1 MNSWGTPVELTG
13 SAASRLKSELFKR
26 GVLPLNV
33 NLRCTSPGKMSL
45 SVRVEDEMILRE
57 ALEAMGAAT
66 PPASADS
73 QLLRDKW
80 REHRL
85 AWRRSEES
93 YHTGDISRITA
104 EWRGILDPAQLT
116 AVNAML
122 EPGLLG
128 FCLFDEQG
136 TGKTFMGLGL
146 IHHLF
151 MTGRANQLLVFCPSS
166 MTGEWVGRLGS
177 VSALSSKI
185 KGLVSL
191 HESGDNIHNTCSR
204 SVGIVT
210 NYHQASANA
219 QVLATWARRPLS
231 KGEEARTLL
240 IIDESFVVKNEDA
253 QMSQAVMAIREHCS
267 YGLVLC
273 GTPAPNRPDD
283 IVHQFNIADLGAT
296 LGLYRPTDDDHRNLE
311 ELSARIDEGGAF
323 LRRLKKDVLS
333 DLPEK
338 SFRISR
344 LQMSK
349 LHQAEYDKAKRS
361 YRADLISHGSGPLGS
376 NFRDFLTRRMK
387 LIELCAF
394 PDGNL
399 IPSSENAKF
408 TALRGILDEVCLQGR
423 GKLIIWSSYRDSLKE
438 IDRLVAGM
446 GITLGRID
454 GSVAPQERTAI
465 VKAFQE
471 TASPQVVIA
480 NPSAAGAG
488 LTLHAASHAVYM
500 SYPSQAAHFLQSI
513 DRIHRRGQNASETVF
528 HLLVFDKT
536 IEEKELTRLF
546 RKESTQAD
554 LLGDV
559 FSMPRTVTD
568 FIAEIDD

>member
-1 MNSWGTPVELTG
+1 
-13 SAASRLKSELFKR
+13 
-26 GVLPLNV
+26 
-33 NLRCTSPGKMSL
+33 MSL
-45 SVRVEDEMILRE
+45 SVKAEDEMILRATME
-57 ALEAMGAAT
+57 SMGTANT
-66 PPASADS
+66 PPSADT

-80 REHRL
+80 RVHRL
-85 AWRRSEES
+85 AWNRAEES
-93 YHTGDISRITA
+93 YQVGDISRITG

-166 MTGEWVGRLGS
+166 MTGEWVGRLSS

-191 HESGDNIHNTCSR
+191 HEAGDNIHNTCSR

-210 NYHQASANA
+210 NYHQASANE
-219 QVLATWARRPLS
+219 QVLAAWANRTLPNND
-231 KGEEARTLL
+231 KARTLL

-253 QMSQAVMAIREHCS
+253 QMSQAVMAIRENCS
-267 YGLVLC
+267 FGLVLC

-311 ELSARIDEGGAF
+311 ELSARIDDGGAF

-344 LQMSK
+344 LEMTK
-349 LHQAEYDKAKRS
+349 LHHAEYDKAKRS
-361 YRADLISHGSGPLGS
+361 YRAELISHGSGPFGS
-376 NFRDFLTRRMK
+376 NFRKFLNRRME
-387 LIELCAF
+387 LIKLCAF

-408 TALRGILDEVCLQGR
+408 TALRGILHEVCLQGR
-423 GKLIIWSSYRDSLKE
+423 GKLIIWSSYVDSLKE
-438 IDRLVAGM
+438 IERLVAGM

-454 GSVAPQERTAI
+454 GSVAPQERTSI

>member
-1 MNSWGTPVELTG
+1 MNSWGVPVELAG
-13 SAASRLKSELFKR
+13 SAASRLKAELFKR

-33 NLRCTSPGKMSL
+33 NLRYTSPGRMSL
-45 SVRVEDEMILRE
+45 SVRGEDEMILRE
-57 ALEAMGAAT
+57 AMESMGASA
-66 PPASADS
+66 PLPSADI
-73 QLLRDKW
+73 QLLSDKW

-85 AWRRSEES
+85 AWRKAEES
-93 YHTGDISRITA
+93 YQVGDISRITG
-104 EWRGILDPAQLT
+104 EWREILDPAQRT

-146 IHHLF
+146 IHHFF

-166 MTGEWVGRLGS
+166 MTGEWEGRLRS

-191 HESGDNIHNTCSR
+191 HEAGDNVHNTCSR

-210 NYHQASANA
+210 NYHQAFANA
-219 QVLATWARRPLS
+219 QVLASWARRALS
-231 KGEEARTLL
+231 KDDKARTLL

-267 YGLVLC
+267 FGLVLC

-338 SFRISR
+338 SFHIHR
-344 LQMSK
+344 LAMTTR
-349 LHQAEYDKAKRS
+349 HHAEYDKAKRS
-361 YRADLISHGSGPLGS
+361 YRAELANLGTSPFGS
-376 NFRDFLTRRMK
+376 NFRKFLNRRME
-387 LIELCAF
+387 LIKLCAF

-399 IPSSENAKF
+399 IPSGENAKF
-408 TALRGILDEVCLQGR
+408 KALTEILDDVCIKQR
-423 GKLIIWSSYRDSLKE
+423 KKLIIWSSYIDSLE
-438 IDRLVAGM
+438 EVESLVSGK

-471 TASPQVVIA
+471 TATPQVIIA

-513 DRIHRRGQNASETVF
+513 DRIHRRGQSADETVF
-528 HLLVFDKT
+528 YLLVFDKT

-559 FSMPRTVTD
+559 FSMPRTVSD

>member
-1 MNSWGTPVELTG
+1 
-13 SAASRLKSELFKR
+13 
-26 GVLPLNV
+26 
-33 NLRCTSPGKMSL
+33 MSL

-57 ALEAMGAAT
+57 ALEALGAAA
-66 PPASADS
+66 PPASGDS
-73 QLLRDKW
+73 QLLMDKW

-85 AWRRSEES
+85 AWRRADHS
-93 YHTGDISRITA
+93 YHAGDISRITG
-104 EWRGILDPAQLT
+104 EWRDILDPAQRT

-146 IHHLF
+146 IHHMF
-151 MTGRANQLLVFCPSS
+151 MTGRVNQLLVFCPSS
-166 MTGEWVGRLGS
+166 MTGEWVERLSS
-177 VSALSSKI
+177 VNALSSKI

-191 HESGDNIHNTCSR
+191 HEAGDNIHNTCSR

-210 NYHQASANA
+210 NYHQASANT
-219 QVLATWARRPLS
+219 QVLATWAHRALS
-231 KGEEARTLL
+231 NSDAAKTLL
-240 IIDESFVVKNEDA
+240 IIDESFFVKNEDA

-267 YGLVLC
+267 FGLVLC

-338 SFRISR
+338 SFRIIR
-344 LQMSK
+344 LAMTE
-349 LHQAEYDKAKRS
+349 LHHVEYDKVKRS
-361 YRADLISHGSGPLGS
+361 YRADLINLGSGQFGS
-376 NFRDFLTRRMK
+376 KFNNFLERRMQ
-387 LIELCAF
+387 LIRLCAF

-399 IPSSENAKF
+399 VPSSANAKF
-408 TALRGILDEVCLQGR
+408 TALEEILEDVCLKGLR
-423 GKLIIWSSYRDSLKE
+423 KLIIWSSYKDSLQE
-438 IDRLVAGM
+438 IERLVSGM

-454 GSVAPQERTAI
+454 GSVEPQDRTAI

-471 TASPQVVIA
+471 TATPQVIIA

-513 DRIHRRGQNASETVF
+513 DRIHRRGQSANETVF

-559 FSMPRTVTD
+559 FSLPRTVSD

>member
-1 MNSWGTPVELTG
+1 
-13 SAASRLKSELFKR
+13 
-26 GVLPLNV
+26 
-33 NLRCTSPGKMSL
+33 MSL

-57 ALEAMGAAT
+57 ASETLGAAV
-66 PPASADS
+66 PPASGGS
-73 QLLRDKW
+73 QLLGDKW

-85 AWRRSEES
+85 AWHRAEES
-93 YHTGDISRITA
+93 YQAGDISRITQ
-104 EWRGILDPAQLT
+104 EWVKILDPAQRT
-116 AVNAML
+116 AVNAMM

-151 MTGRANQLLVFCPSS
+151 ITGRANQLLVFCPSS
-166 MTGEWVGRLGS
+166 MTGEWVGRLSS
-177 VSALSSKI
+177 VEALSSKVR
-185 KGLVSL
+185 GLVSL
-191 HESGDNIHNTCSR
+191 YESGGNIHNTCSR

-219 QVLATWARRPLS
+219 QVLSTWARRTLVN
-231 KGEEARTLL
+231 GEEAKTLL
-240 IIDESFVVKNEDA
+240 IIDESFVVKNDEA

-296 LGLYRPTDDDHRNLE
+296 LGLYRPTDDLHRNLE
-311 ELSARIDEGGAF
+311 ELSARIDESGAF

-333 DLPEK
+333 DLPAK
-338 SFRISR
+338 SFIIRKLS
-344 LQMSK
+344 MTG
-349 LHQAEYDKAKRS
+349 LHQSEYDKAKRS
-361 YRADLISHGSGPLGS
+361 YRAELVGLGGGALGS
-376 NFRDFLTRRMK
+376 NFRKFLNKRME
-387 LIELCAF
+387 LIKLCAF
-394 PDGNL
+394 PDGNI
-399 IPSSENAKF
+399 IPPSANAKF
-408 TALRGILDEVCLQGR
+408 EALRQVVDEVCLKGK
-423 GKLIIWSSYRDSLKE
+423 GKLIIWSSYVDSLDE
-438 IDRLVAGM
+438 IEKLVSTT
-446 GITLGRID
+446 GITIGRID
-454 GSVAPQERTAI
+454 GSVPPQERTGI

-471 TASPQVVIA
+471 TSTPQVIIA

-513 DRIHRRGQNASETVF
+513 DRIHRRGQSANETVF

-559 FSMPRTVTD
+559 FSLPRTVSD

>member
-1 MNSWGTPVELTG
+1 MSSWGQSVELSG
-13 SAASRLKSELFKR
+13 ASASKLKSELLKR
-26 GVLPLNV
+26 GVLPLNLS
-33 NLRCTSPGKMSL
+33 LRRVGPGRMSI
-45 SVRVEDEMILRE
+45 SVRPNDEMILRE
-57 ALEAMGAAT
+57 ALTAT
-66 PPASADS
+66 GGPTSATSPES
-73 QLLRDKW
+73 QLLSERW

-85 AWRRSEES
+85 AWHSAEES
-93 YHTGDISRITA
+93 YLNGDISRITEDWA
-104 EWRGILDPAQLT
+104 KVLDPAQCT

-151 MTGRANQLLVFCPSS
+151 TTGRANQLLVLCPAS

-177 VSALSSKI
+177 VEALTPKI
-185 KGLVSL
+185 RGLVSL
-191 HESGDNIHNTCSR
+191 HESGQNILNTCSR

-219 QVLATWARRPLS
+219 QVLATWARRALS
-231 KGEEARTLL
+231 NVDEAKTLL

-267 YGLVLC
+267 FGLVLC

-296 LGLYRPTDDDHRNLE
+296 LGLYRPTDDLHRNLE
-311 ELSARIDEGGAF
+311 EISARIDENGAF
-323 LRRLKKDVLS
+323 LRRLKKDVLT
-333 DLPEK
+333 DLPAK
-338 SFRISR
+338 SFVFH
-344 LQMSK
+344 K
-349 LHQAEYDKAKRS
+349 LGMTQLHRAEYDKTKRS
-361 YRADLISHGSGPLGS
+361 YRADLLGLGSGSLGS
-376 NFRDFLTRRMK
+376 SFRSFLNRRME
-387 LIELCAF
+387 LIRLCAF
-394 PDGNL
+394 PDTNL
-399 IPSSENAKF
+399 IPSELNSKF
-408 TALRGILDEVCLQGR
+408 SALQGLLNKVCVQGG
-423 GKLIIWSSYRDSLKE
+423 GKLIIWSSYVDSLDE
-438 IDRLVAGM
+438 IERLTRAM
-446 GITLGRID
+446 GLAIGRID
-454 GSVAPQERTAI
+454 GSVSPQVRTDI
-465 VKAFQE
+465 VKSFQE
-471 TASPQVVIA
+471 TSTPQVIVA

-513 DRIHRRGQNASETVF
+513 DRIHRRGQRANETIF
-528 HLLVFDKT
+528 HFLVFEKT

-559 FSMPRTVTD
+559 FSLPRTVSD

>member
-1 MNSWGTPVELTG
+1 VSNWGTPVELTG
-13 SAASRLKSELFKR
+13 SAASRLKAELFKR
-26 GVLPLNV
+26 GVLPLGV
-33 NLRCTSPGKMSL
+33 NMRCTSPGRMSL

-57 ALEAMGAAT
+57 ALEAMGAAA
-66 PPASADS
+66 PPASGDS
-73 QLLRDKW
+73 QLLMDKW

-85 AWRRSEES
+85 AWRRADHS
-93 YHTGDISRITA
+93 YHAGDISRITG
-104 EWRGILDPAQLT
+104 EWRNILDPAQRT

-146 IHHLF
+146 IHHMF
-151 MTGRANQLLVFCPSS
+151 MTGRVNQLLVFCPSS
-166 MTGEWVGRLGS
+166 MTGEWVERLSS
-177 VSALSSKI
+177 VNALSSKI

-191 HESGDNIHNTCSR
+191 HEAGDNIHNTCSR

-219 QVLATWARRPLS
+219 QVLATWAHRAFS
-231 KGEEARTLL
+231 NTDAAKTLL
-240 IIDESFVVKNEDA
+240 IIDESFFVKNEDA

-267 YGLVLC
+267 FGLVLC

-338 SFRISR
+338 SFRIIR
-344 LQMSK
+344 LAMTE
-349 LHQAEYDKAKRS
+349 LHHVEYDKVKRS
-361 YRADLISHGSGPLGS
+361 YRADLINLGSGQFGS
-376 NFRDFLTRRMK
+376 KFHNFLERRMQ
-387 LIELCAF
+387 LIRLCAF

-399 IPSSENAKF
+399 VPSSANTKF
-408 TALRGILDEVCLQGR
+408 SALKEILEDVCLKGHR
-423 GKLIIWSSYRDSLKE
+423 KLIIWSSYKDSLKE
-438 IDRLVAGM
+438 IERLVSGM

-454 GSVAPQERTAI
+454 GSVEPQERTAI

-471 TASPQVVIA
+471 TATPQVIIA

-513 DRIHRRGQNASETVF
+513 DRIHRRGQSANETVF

-559 FSMPRTVTD
+559 FSLPRTVSD
-568 FIAEIDD
+568 FIAEIND

>member
-1 MNSWGTPVELTG
+1 MSNWGTPAELTG
-13 SAASRLKSELFKR
+13 SAASRLKAELFKR

-33 NLRCTSPGKMSL
+33 NMRCTSPGRMSL

-57 ALEAMGAAT
+57 ALEALGAAA
-66 PPASADS
+66 PPASGDS
-73 QLLRDKW
+73 QLLMDKW

-85 AWRRSEES
+85 AWRRADES
-93 YHTGDISRITA
+93 YHAGDISRITG
-104 EWRGILDPAQLT
+104 EWREILDPAQRT

-146 IHHLF
+146 IHHMF
-151 MTGRANQLLVFCPSS
+151 MTGRVNQLLVFCPSS
-166 MTGEWVGRLGS
+166 MTGEWVERLSS
-177 VSALSSKI
+177 VNALSSKI

-191 HESGDNIHNTCSR
+191 HEAGENIHNTCSR

-219 QVLATWARRPLS
+219 QVLATWAHRALS
-231 KGEEARTLL
+231 NSDAARTLL
-240 IIDESFVVKNEDA
+240 IIDESFFVKNDEA

-333 DLPEK
+333 DLPVK
-338 SFRISR
+338 SFRIVR
-344 LQMSK
+344 LAMTE
-349 LHQAEYDKAKRS
+349 LHHLEYDKVKRS
-361 YRADLISHGSGPLGS
+361 YRADLINLGSGQFGS
-376 NFRDFLTRRMK
+376 KFHTFLERRMM
-387 LIELCAF
+387 LIRLCAF

-399 IPSSENAKF
+399 VPSSANAKF
-408 TALRGILDEVCLQGR
+408 NALKEILEDVCLNGLR
-423 GKLIIWSSYRDSLKE
+423 KLIIWSSYKDSLKE
-438 IDRLVAGM
+438 IERLVSGM

-454 GSVAPQERTAI
+454 GSVEPQERTAI

-471 TASPQVVIA
+471 TATPQVIIA

-513 DRIHRRGQNASETVF
+513 DRIHRRGQSANETVF

-559 FSMPRTVTD
+559 FSLPRTVSD

>member
-1 MNSWGTPVELTG
+1 MSNWGTLVELTG
-13 SAASRLKSELFKR
+13 SAASRLKAELFKR

-33 NLRCTSPGKMSL
+33 NMRCTGPGRMAL

-57 ALEAMGAAT
+57 ALEALGAAA
-66 PPASADS
+66 PPASGDS

-85 AWRRSEES
+85 AWHRSEES
-93 YHTGDISRITA
+93 YQAGDISRITQ
-104 EWRGILDPAQLT
+104 EWVKILDPAQRT

-151 MTGRANQLLVFCPSS
+151 ISGRANQLLVFCPSS
-166 MTGEWVGRLGS
+166 MTGEWVSRLSS
-177 VSALSSKI
+177 VEALSSKVR
-185 KGLVSL
+185 GLASL
-191 HESGDNIHNTCSR
+191 YESGGNIQNTCSL

-219 QVLATWARRPLS
+219 QVLSTWARRTLAN
-231 KGEEARTLL
+231 GEEAKTLL
-240 IIDESFVVKNEDA
+240 IIDESFVVKNDEA
-253 QMSQAVMAIREHCS
+253 QTSQAVMAIREHCS

-296 LGLYRPTDDDHRNLE
+296 LGLFRPTEDLHRNLE
-311 ELSARIDEGGAF
+311 ELSSRIDESGAF

-333 DLPEK
+333 DLPAK
-338 SFRISR
+338 SFIIRKLAMTS
-344 LQMSK
+344 
-349 LHQAEYDKAKRS
+349 LHQSEYDKAKRS
-361 YRADLISHGSGPLGS
+361 YRAELAGLVGGALGS
-376 NFRDFLTRRMK
+376 NFRKFLNKRME
-387 LIELCAF
+387 LIKLCAF
-394 PDGNL
+394 PDGNI
-399 IPSSENAKF
+399 IPPGANAKF
-408 TALRGILDEVCLQGR
+408 EALRQVVDEVCLKGK
-423 GKLIIWSSYRDSLKE
+423 GKLIIWSSYVDSLDE
-438 IDRLVAGM
+438 IEKLVSAM
-446 GITLGRID
+446 GITIGRID
-454 GSVAPQERTAI
+454 GSVPPQERTGI
-465 VKAFQE
+465 VRAFQE
-471 TASPQVVIA
+471 TSTPQVIIA

-528 HLLVFDKT
+528 HQLVFDKT

-559 FSMPRTVTD
+559 FSLPRTVSD